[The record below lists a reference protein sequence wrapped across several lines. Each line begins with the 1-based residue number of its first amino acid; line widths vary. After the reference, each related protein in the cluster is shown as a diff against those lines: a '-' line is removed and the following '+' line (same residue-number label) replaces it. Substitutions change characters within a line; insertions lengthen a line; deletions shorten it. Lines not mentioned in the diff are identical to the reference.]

1 MKCSDCIYYNQKNYC
16 ERNNDRVYHEN
27 RICEYYVRNK
37 MDQEITMNLKLKG
50 NLIVLSDDE
59 LDMLWEIVGEAIYD
73 GAYPPKMKRL
83 MSIYDEIEELIRKE

>member
-50 NLIVLSDDE
+50 NLLVLSDDE
-59 LDMLWEIVGEAIYD
+59 LYIMFQEIRRAIDEGGNPERMRAYLEIYD
-73 GAYPPKMKRL
+73 K
-83 MSIYDEIEELIRKE
+83 IEKLIRKE

>member
-59 LDMLWEIVGEAIYD
+59 LYLLHDIVGRSVEMGDNPERMRIYLGIYD
-73 GAYPPKMKRL
+73 K
-83 MSIYDEIEELIRKE
+83 IEELIRKE